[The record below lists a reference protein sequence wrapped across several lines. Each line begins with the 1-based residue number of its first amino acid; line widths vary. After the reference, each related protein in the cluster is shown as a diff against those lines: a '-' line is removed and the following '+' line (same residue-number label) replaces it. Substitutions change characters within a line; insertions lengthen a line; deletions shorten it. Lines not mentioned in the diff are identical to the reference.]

1 MKHIPSGFETSHLK
15 ESRVYDIKVEP
26 FRVHFDIEVS
36 QDGLYPDYKEFPSSD
51 TYHHRKAALDFY
63 GVRSVVWI
71 MDPQSNVSTGGE
83 CRYDH
88 FSEIK
93 FAPSNY
99 VLIGGFG
106 RMEIISPE
114 PRLKFCD

>member
-1 MKHIPSGFETSHLK
+1 MEHIPSEFETSHLK
-15 ESRVYDIKVEP
+15 ESRVCDIKVEP

-36 QDGLYPDYKEFPSSD
+36 QDGLYPDDKELPSSD
-51 TYHHRKAALDFY
+51 IHRHRKVALDFY
-63 GVRSVVWI
+63 DVRSVAWI
-71 MDPQSNVSTGGE
+71 MDPQSSVDTGGE
-83 CRYDH
+83 CKYDH

-106 RMEIISPE
+106 RIEIISPE
-114 PRLKFCD
+114 PRFQFCD